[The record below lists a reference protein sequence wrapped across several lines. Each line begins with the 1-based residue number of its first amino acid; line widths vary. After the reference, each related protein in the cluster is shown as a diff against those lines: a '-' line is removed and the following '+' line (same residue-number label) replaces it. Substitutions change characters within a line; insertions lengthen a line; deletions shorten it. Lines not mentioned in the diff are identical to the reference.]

1 MNVKNIMWTTTLS
14 TIMLIVGAVLLVMGT
29 LPMENKIEENE
40 LVVKFLIGKKVIDIT
55 DAVFMPIPE
64 EVTKNIIRVG
74 GTSVGSKRSGK
85 FMNTRTKTRYTF
97 YLTGKGER
105 TYFEIGSKKYLVD
118 GVSMQK

>member
-1 MNVKNIMWTTTLS
+1 MNIKNIMWTTTLS

-29 LPMENKIEENE
+29 LPMENKIEGNE

-85 FMNTRTKTRYTF
+85 FMNTKTKTRYTF
-97 YLTGKGER
+97 YLTGNGER

>member
-1 MNVKNIMWTTTLS
+1 
-14 TIMLIVGAVLLVMGT
+14 MLIVGAVLLVMGT

>member
-14 TIMLIVGAVLLVMGT
+14 TIMLIAGAVLLVMGT
-29 LPMENKIEENE
+29 LPMENKIEGNE